1 VDAVR
6 KEGVVELGEES
17 VGVGTGDKEWHINY
31 NHSPSIISKPLEI
44 VITKRPSTK
53 QYVNLPLFVKE
64 AVQSDKNQEA

>member
-1 VDAVR
+1 M
-6 KEGVVELGEES
+6 VELGEES
-17 VGVGTGDKEWHINY
+17 VGVGTGDKEWHINC
-31 NHSPSIISKPLEI
+31 NHDSPSIISKPLEI